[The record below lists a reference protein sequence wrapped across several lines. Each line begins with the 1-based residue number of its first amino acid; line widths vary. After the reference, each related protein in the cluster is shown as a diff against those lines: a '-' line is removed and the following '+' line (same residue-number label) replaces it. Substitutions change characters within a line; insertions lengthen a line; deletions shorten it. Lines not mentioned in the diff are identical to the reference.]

1 MSMWNRR
8 AGFHDSP
15 PLLEHSE
22 QLLRSGRIRWLGQEL
37 SMSQPRARIA
47 SQLGLALA
55 VILAIV
61 ISGSTV
67 FALRSLD
74 TANLATREEHLAS
87 EARLLA
93 DQLSTFHGTLRESTQ
108 RLSGLFEKRFSAGLS
123 IHPDEP
129 VSVAGTQTP
138 GLHLGSEV
146 LNNNFKEVDEFK
158 QMTAGVATLFV
169 RSGEDFVR
177 VSTSLTKQDGTRAI
191 GTLLDH
197 AHPAYAKLMAGQGYV
212 GRALLFD
219 RSYMTQYTPVRD
231 GSGKVIAVL
240 FVGFDYTDAQN
251 AQFAN
256 LKRFR
261 IGQNGSLALL
271 DEQNKWLVAPAG
283 VQALDHAVPVIKG
296 LAAKPGK
303 GEFWSDTAEDFYSI
317 AVPFDGGPWSVV
329 ASMPKAEI
337 RAVTW
342 SVGTQ
347 LAIGSLLA
355 MLIAVGAAMWLL
367 RSKLQPLGD
376 LVRQAEALGAGDLS
390 VRLNV
395 ASNDEIGQLSRAFN
409 QMSQALSTMVEHIR
423 RSSEEVNSRAQALS
437 GLSGG
442 AYEGMEQQS
451 GEITSMAGAV
461 EEFSATSLNIADNM
475 GATQR
480 LAQENAQQT
489 QIGRSSM
496 EEASSSLEQIAGA
509 LNTTATVINTL
520 GQRSQEIGGI
530 VSVITS
536 IAEQTNLLALN
547 AAIEAARAG
556 EQGRGV
562 AVVADE
568 VRNLASRTRQA
579 TDEISGMI
587 HSIQQET
594 GNAISTMEQGNVL
607 MQEGLSRNAN
617 VASALARID
626 EQSRSAGQQFAAITT
641 ATQEQSSTATLLS
654 SNLQSIALANSE
666 QREVVSNLAVTAKE
680 LEKLAADLR
689 SEVDRFR

>member
-1 MSMWNRR
+1 
-8 AGFHDSP
+8 
-15 PLLEHSE
+15 
-22 QLLRSGRIRWLGQEL
+22 
-37 SMSQPRARIA
+37 MSQPRARIA

-55 VILAIV
+55 VILAVV

-87 EARLLA
+87 EARLMA
-93 DQLSTFHGTLRESTQ
+93 DQLNTFHSTLRESTQ
-108 RLSGLFEKRFSAGLS
+108 RLAGLFEKRFSAGLTV
-123 IHPDEP
+123 HPDQP
-129 VSVAGTQTP
+129 VTVAGVQTP
-138 GLHLGSEV
+138 GLNLGSEV
-146 LNNNFKEVDEFK
+146 LNNNFKEVDDFK
-158 QMTAGVATLFV
+158 AMTAGVATVFV
-169 RSGEDFVR
+169 RSGDDFIR
-177 VSTSLTKQDGTRAI
+177 VSTSVSKQDGTRAI
-191 GTLLDH
+191 GTVLDR
-197 AHPAYAKLMAGQGYV
+197 AGPAYGPVISGQSYI
-212 GRALLFD
+212 GRALLFG
-219 RSYMTQYTPVRD
+219 RFYMSQYTPVRD
-231 GSGKVIAVL
+231 SSGKIIAVL
-240 FVGFDYTDAQN
+240 YVGFDYTDAQN
-251 AQFAN
+251 AQFEN

-261 IGQNGSLALL
+261 IGQTGSLALL
-271 DEQNKWLVAPAG
+271 DEQNKWLVPPAG
-283 VQALDHAVPVIKG
+283 VQALDNATTAITGLIK
-296 LAAKPGK
+296 KPGK
-303 GEFWSDTAEDFYSI
+303 GAFWTDTAEDFYSV
-317 AVPFDGGPWSVV
+317 AVPFEGGPWAVV
-329 ASMPKAEI
+329 ASMPKTEI

-355 MLIAVGAAMWLL
+355 MLLAVGSAMWLL
-367 RSKLQPLGD
+367 RSKLAPLGD

-395 ASNDEIGQLSRAFN
+395 SSHDEIGQLARAFN

-423 RSSEEVNSRAQALS
+423 KASQEVNSRAQALS
-437 GLSGG
+437 GLSSG

-475 GATQR
+475 GNTER

-489 QIGRSSM
+489 RIGRTSM
-496 EEASSSLEQIAGA
+496 DEASSSLEQIAGA
-509 LNTTATVINTL
+509 LNSTASVINTL

-530 VSVITS
+530 VGVITS

-556 EQGRGV
+556 EQGRGF

-568 VRNLASRTRQA
+568 VRSLASRTRQA
-579 TDEISGMI
+579 TDEISSMI
-587 HSIQQET
+587 NSIQQET
-594 GNAISTMEQGNVL
+594 GNAISTMERGNLL

-654 SNLQSIALANSE
+654 SNLQSIAMANSE
-666 QREVVSNLAVTAKE
+666 QRQVVSNLALTAKE
-680 LEKLAADLR
+680 LEKLAQDLR
-689 SEVDRFR
+689 QEVDRFR

>member
-1 MSMWNRR
+1 
-8 AGFHDSP
+8 
-15 PLLEHSE
+15 
-22 QLLRSGRIRWLGQEL
+22 
-37 SMSQPRARIA
+37 MSQPRARIA

-55 VILAIV
+55 VILAVV

-74 TANLATREEHLAS
+74 SANLDTREEHLAS

-93 DQLSTFHGTLRESTQ
+93 DQLNTFHSTLRESTQ

-123 IHPDEP
+123 VRPGQP
-129 VSVAGTQTP
+129 VTVAGVQTP
-138 GLHLGSEV
+138 GLYLGEEV
-146 LNNNFKEVDEFK
+146 LNNNFAEVDEFK
-158 QMTAGVATLFV
+158 QMSGGVATLFV

-177 VSTSLTKQDGTRAI
+177 VSTSLTKQDGSRAI
-191 GTLLDH
+191 GTALDH
-197 AHPAYAKLMAGQGYV
+197 QHPAYQRLLGGQGYV
-212 GRALLFD
+212 GRAVLFD
-219 RSYMTQYTPVRD
+219 RSYMTQYSPVRD
-231 GSGKVIAVL
+231 ASGKVIAVL

-251 AQFAN
+251 AQFDN

-261 IGQNGSLALL
+261 IGQTGSLALL
-271 DEQNKWLVAPAG
+271 DEQKHWLVPPAG
-283 VQALDHAVPVIKG
+283 VQALDQSIPVMLD

-303 GEFWSDTAEDFYSI
+303 GRFWSDKNEDFYSV
-317 AVPFDGGPWSVV
+317 AVPFEGGPWSVV

-342 SVGTQ
+342 SVGIR

-355 MLIAVGAAMWLL
+355 MLLAVGAAVWLL

-390 VRLNV
+390 ARLNV
-395 ASNDEIGQLSRAFN
+395 SSHDEIGQLARSFN
-409 QMSQALSTMVEHIR
+409 QMGEALSTMVSHIR
-423 RSSEEVNSRAQALS
+423 KAAEDVNSRAQALS

-475 GATQR
+475 GNTER
-480 LAQENAQQT
+480 LAQDNAQQT
-489 QIGRSSM
+489 KIGRTSM
-496 EEASSSLEQIAGA
+496 QEASSSLEHIATA
-509 LNTTATVINTL
+509 LNSTATVINTL

-530 VSVITS
+530 VGVITA

-556 EQGRGV
+556 EQGRGF

-587 HSIQQET
+587 QSIQQET

-607 MQEGLSRNAN
+607 MQEGLARNAD

-666 QREVVSNLAVTAKE
+666 QREVVSNLAITAKE
-680 LEKLAADLR
+680 LETLAAGLR
-689 SEVDRFR
+689 HEVDRFR

>member
-1 MSMWNRR
+1 
-8 AGFHDSP
+8 
-15 PLLEHSE
+15 
-22 QLLRSGRIRWLGQEL
+22 
-37 SMSQPRARIA
+37 MSQPRARIA

-108 RLSGLFEKRFSAGLS
+108 RLSGLFEKRFSAGIS
-123 IHPDEP
+123 VHPDEP
-129 VSVAGTQTP
+129 VTVAGVQTP

-177 VSTSLTKQDGTRAI
+177 VSTSLSKQDGSRAI
-191 GTLLDH
+191 GTMLDH
-197 AHPAYAKLMAGQGYV
+197 AHPAYARLIAGQSYV
-212 GRALLFD
+212 GRALLFE

-231 GSGKVIAVL
+231 SSGKVIAVL

-251 AQFAN
+251 AQFEN

-261 IGQNGSLALL
+261 IGKTGSLALL
-271 DEQNKWLVAPAG
+271 DEQSKWLVPIAG
-283 VQALDHAVPVIKG
+283 VQALDKAVPTIAA
-296 LAAKPGK
+296 LAQKPGK
-303 GEFWSDTAEDFYSI
+303 GEFWSDTSEDFYSL
-317 AVPFDGGPWSVV
+317 AVPFEGGPWSVV

-337 RAVTW
+337 SAVTW
-342 SVGTQ
+342 SVGIQ

-355 MLIAVGAAMWLL
+355 MLIAVGSAVWLL
-367 RSKLQPLGD
+367 RSKLAPLGD

-395 ASNDEIGQLSRAFN
+395 SSNDEIGQLARAFN

-423 RSSEEVNSRAQALS
+423 KASAEVNSRAQALS

-475 GATQR
+475 SNTQR
-480 LAQENAQQT
+480 MAQENAQQT
-489 QIGRSSM
+489 QIGRTSM
-496 EEASSSLEQIAGA
+496 QEASSSLEQIAGA
-509 LNTTATVINTL
+509 LNSTATVINTL

-530 VSVITS
+530 VGVITA
-536 IAEQTNLLALN
+536 IADQTNLLALN

-556 EQGRGV
+556 EQGRGF

-568 VRNLASRTRQA
+568 VRNLASRTREA

-587 HSIQQET
+587 QSIQQET

-666 QREVVSNLAVTAKE
+666 QREVVSNLAITAKE
-680 LEKLAADLR
+680 LESLAADLR
-689 SEVDRFR
+689 HEVDRFR

>member
-1 MSMWNRR
+1 
-8 AGFHDSP
+8 
-15 PLLEHSE
+15 
-22 QLLRSGRIRWLGQEL
+22 
-37 SMSQPRARIA
+37 MSQPRARIA

-55 VILAIV
+55 VILAVV
-61 ISGSTV
+61 ITGSTL

-108 RLSGLFEKRFSAGLS
+108 RLAGLFEKRFTGGLS
-123 IHPDEP
+123 VHPEEQI
-129 VSVAGTQTP
+129 SVAGTQTP
-138 GLHLGSEV
+138 GLHLGNEV

-158 QMTAGVATLFV
+158 QMTAGVATVFV
-169 RSGEDFVR
+169 RSGEEFIR
-177 VSTSLTKQDGTRAI
+177 VSTNVSKQDGSRAI
-191 GTLLDH
+191 GTVLDH
-197 AHPAYAKLMAGQGYV
+197 ANPAYARLMAGQSFV
-212 GRALLFD
+212 GRSLLFE
-219 RSYMTQYTPVRD
+219 RYYMSQYTPVRD

-240 FVGFDYTDAQN
+240 YVGFDYTDAQN

-261 IGQNGSLALL
+261 IGQTGSLALL
-271 DEQNKWLVAPAG
+271 DEKNNWLVPIAG
-283 VQALDHAVPVIKG
+283 VQALDKAAPAINALSKTPSKG
-296 LAAKPGK
+296 G
-303 GEFWSDTAEDFYSI
+303 FWSDTSEDFYSVS
-317 AVPFDGGPWSVV
+317 VPFEDGPWSVV
-329 ASMPKAEI
+329 ASMPQEEI
-337 RAVTW
+337 SAVTW
-342 SVGTQ
+342 SVGIQ

-355 MLIAVGAAMWLL
+355 MLIAVGSAVWLL
-367 RSKLQPLGD
+367 RSKLAPLGD

-395 ASNDEIGQLSRAFN
+395 SSNDEIGQLARAFN

-423 RSSEEVNSRAQALS
+423 KASQEVNSRAQALS

-475 GATQR
+475 GNTQR

-489 QIGRSSM
+489 QIGRTSM
-496 EEASSSLEQIAGA
+496 DEASSSLEQIAGA
-509 LNTTATVINTL
+509 LNSTATVINTL

-530 VSVITS
+530 VGTITS

-556 EQGRGV
+556 EQGRGF

-587 HSIQQET
+587 QSIQQET

-666 QREVVSNLAVTAKE
+666 QREVVANLAVTAKE

>member
-1 MSMWNRR
+1 MSK
-8 AGFHDSP
+8 
-15 PLLEHSE
+15 
-22 QLLRSGRIRWLGQEL
+22 
-37 SMSQPRARIA
+37 PRARIA

-55 VILAIV
+55 VILAVV

-74 TANLATREEHLAS
+74 SANLDTREEHLAS

-93 DQLSTFHGTLRESTQ
+93 DQLNTFHSTLRESTQ
-108 RLSGLFEKRFSAGLS
+108 RLSGLFEKRFGAGLS
-123 IHPDEP
+123 VRGDQP
-129 VSVAGTQTP
+129 VAIAGIQTP
-138 GLHLGSEV
+138 GLYLGSHL
-146 LNNNFKEVDEFK
+146 LNNDFAEVDEFK
-158 QMTAGVATLFV
+158 DTSGGVATVFV

-177 VSTSLTKQDGTRAI
+177 ISTSLTKQDGSRAI
-191 GTLLDH
+191 GTALDH
-197 AHPAYAKLMAGQGYV
+197 QHPAYQRLLAGQSYV
-212 GRALLFD
+212 GRAVLFE

-231 GSGKVIAVL
+231 AAGKVIAVL

-251 AQFAN
+251 AQFDN

-261 IGQNGSLALL
+261 IGKTGSLALL
-271 DEQNKWLVAPAG
+271 DEQKRWLVPPAG
-283 VQALDHAVPVIKG
+283 VQALEQAVPVI
-296 LAAKPGK
+296 LALAQKPGQ
-303 GEFWSDTAEDFYSI
+303 GRFWSDRGEDFYSVS
-317 AVPFDGGPWSVV
+317 VPFEGGPWSVV

-342 SVGTQ
+342 AVGIR
-347 LAIGSLLA
+347 LVIGSALA
-355 MLIAVGAAMWLL
+355 MLFAVGATVWLL
-367 RSKLQPLGD
+367 RSKLQPLSD

-390 VRLNV
+390 ARLNV
-395 ASNDEIGQLSRAFN
+395 SSHDEIGQLARSFN
-409 QMSQALSTMVEHIR
+409 QMGEALSTMVSHIR
-423 RSSEEVNSRAQALS
+423 KAAEEVNGRAQALS

-475 GATQR
+475 GNTER

-489 QIGRSSM
+489 RIGRTSM
-496 EEASSSLEQIAGA
+496 QEASSSLEHIATA
-509 LNTTATVINTL
+509 LNSTATVINTL

-530 VSVITS
+530 VGVITS

-556 EQGRGV
+556 EQGRGF

-587 HSIQQET
+587 QSIQQET
-594 GNAISTMEQGNVL
+594 GNAISTMEQGNAL
-607 MQEGLSRNAN
+607 MQEGLSRNAD

-666 QREVVSNLAVTAKE
+666 QREVVSNLAITAKE
-680 LEKLAADLR
+680 LETLAASLR
-689 SEVDRFR
+689 QEVDRFR

>member
-1 MSMWNRR
+1 
-8 AGFHDSP
+8 
-15 PLLEHSE
+15 
-22 QLLRSGRIRWLGQEL
+22 
-37 SMSQPRARIA
+37 MSQPRARIA

-87 EARLLA
+87 EARLMA
-93 DQLSTFHGTLRESTQ
+93 DQLNTFHSTLRESTQ
-108 RLSGLFEKRFSAGLS
+108 RLAGLFEKRFSAGLS
-123 IHPDEP
+123 VHPDQP
-129 VSVAGTQTP
+129 VTVAGVQTP
-138 GLHLGSEV
+138 GLNLGSEV

-158 QMTAGVATLFV
+158 AMTAGVATVFV
-169 RSGEDFVR
+169 RSGDDFIR
-177 VSTSLTKQDGTRAI
+177 VSTSVSKQDGTRAI
-191 GTLLDH
+191 GTVLDR
-197 AHPAYAKLMAGQGYV
+197 AGPAYGPVISGQSYI
-212 GRALLFD
+212 GRALLFG
-219 RSYMTQYTPVRD
+219 RFYMSQYTPVRD
-231 GSGKVIAVL
+231 SSGKIIAVL
-240 FVGFDYTDAQN
+240 YVGFDYTDAQN
-251 AQFAN
+251 AQFEN

-261 IGQNGSLALL
+261 IGQTGSLALL
-271 DEQNKWLVAPAG
+271 DEQNKWLVPPAG
-283 VQALDHAVPVIKG
+283 VQALDNATAAITGLIK
-296 LAAKPGK
+296 KPGK
-303 GEFWSDTAEDFYSI
+303 GSFWADTAEDFYSV
-317 AVPFDGGPWSVV
+317 AVPFEGGPWAVV
-329 ASMPKAEI
+329 ASMPKTEI

-342 SVGTQ
+342 SVGMQ

-355 MLIAVGAAMWLL
+355 MLLAVGSAMWLL
-367 RSKLQPLGD
+367 RSKLAPLGD

-395 ASNDEIGQLSRAFN
+395 SSHDEIGQLARAFN

-423 RSSEEVNSRAQALS
+423 KASQEVNSRAQALS
-437 GLSGG
+437 GLSSG

-475 GATQR
+475 GNTER

-489 QIGRSSM
+489 RIGRTSM
-496 EEASSSLEQIAGA
+496 DEASSSLEQIAGA
-509 LNTTATVINTL
+509 LNSTATVINTL

-530 VSVITS
+530 VGVITS

-556 EQGRGV
+556 EQGRGF

-568 VRNLASRTRQA
+568 VRSLASRTRQA
-579 TDEISGMI
+579 TDEISSMI
-587 HSIQQET
+587 NSIQQET
-594 GNAISTMEQGNVL
+594 GNAISTMEQGNLL

-654 SNLQSIALANSE
+654 SNLQSIAMANSE
-666 QREVVSNLAVTAKE
+666 QRQVVSNLALTAKE
-680 LEKLAADLR
+680 LEKLAQDLR
-689 SEVDRFR
+689 QEVDRFR

>member
-1 MSMWNRR
+1 M
-8 AGFHDSP
+8 P
-15 PLLEHSE
+15 
-22 QLLRSGRIRWLGQEL
+22 
-37 SMSQPRARIA
+37 QPRARIA

-55 VILAIV
+55 VVLAIV

-74 TANLATREEHLAS
+74 AANLDTREEHLAS

-93 DQLSTFHGTLRESTQ
+93 DQLNTFHGTLRESTQ
-108 RLSGLFEKRFSAGLS
+108 RLSGLFEKRFSGGLS
-123 IHPDEP
+123 LHPDQP
-129 VSVAGTQTP
+129 VTVAGTQTP
-138 GLHLGSEV
+138 GLHLGDVV
-146 LNNNFKEVDEFK
+146 LNNNFEEVDEFK
-158 QMTAGVATLFV
+158 QMTAGVATVFV
-169 RSGEDFVR
+169 RSGDDFIR
-177 VSTSLTKQDGTRAI
+177 VSTSLSKQDGSRAI

-197 AHPAYAKLMAGQGYV
+197 AHPAYQKLMAGQSYV
-212 GRALLFD
+212 GRALLFE
-219 RSYMTQYTPVRD
+219 RLYMTQYTPVRD
-231 GSGKVIAVL
+231 SAGKVIAVL

-251 AQFAN
+251 AQFDN

-261 IGQNGSLALL
+261 IGHTGSLALL
-271 DEQNKWLVAPAG
+271 DEQHKWLVPPAG
-283 VQALDHAVPVIKG
+283 VQALEQSATTITE
-296 LAAKPGK
+296 LARQPGK
-303 GEFWSDTAEDFYSI
+303 GRFWSDKSEDFYSV
-317 AVPFDGGPWSVV
+317 AVPFEGGPWAVV

-342 SVGTQ
+342 SVGTR
-347 LAIGSLLA
+347 LVIGSLLA
-355 MLIAVGAAMWLL
+355 MLLAVGATVWLL
-367 RSKLQPLGD
+367 RSKLAPLGD
-376 LVRQAEALGAGDLS
+376 LVRQADALGKGDLS
-390 VRLNV
+390 ARLNV
-395 ASNDEIGQLSRAFN
+395 SSQDEIGQLASSFN
-409 QMSQALSTMVEHIR
+409 QMGQALSTMVEHIR
-423 RSSEEVNSRAQALS
+423 RAAEEVNGRAQALS

-451 GEITSMAGAV
+451 GEISSMAGAV

-475 GATQR
+475 GNTER

-489 QIGRSSM
+489 RIGRTSM
-496 EEASSSLEQIAGA
+496 EEASASLEQIAGA
-509 LNTTATVINTL
+509 LNSTATVINTL
-520 GQRSQEIGGI
+520 GQRSEEIGGI
-530 VSVITS
+530 VGVITA
-536 IAEQTNLLALN
+536 IADQTNLLALN

-556 EQGRGV
+556 EQGRGF

-568 VRNLASRTRQA
+568 VRNLASRTREA

-587 HSIQQET
+587 NSIQQET
-594 GNAISTMEQGNVL
+594 GNAIATMEQGNVL

-666 QREVVSNLAVTAKE
+666 QREVVSNLAITAKE

-689 SEVDRFR
+689 QEVDRFR

>member
-1 MSMWNRR
+1 
-8 AGFHDSP
+8 
-15 PLLEHSE
+15 
-22 QLLRSGRIRWLGQEL
+22 
-37 SMSQPRARIA
+37 MSQPRARIA

-55 VILAIV
+55 VILAVV

-74 TANLATREEHLAS
+74 SANLDTREEHLAS

-93 DQLSTFHGTLRESTQ
+93 DQLNTFHSTLRESTQ

-123 IHPDEP
+123 TRPEQP
-129 VSVAGTQTP
+129 VTVAGVQTP
-138 GLHLGSEV
+138 GLYLGEEV
-146 LNNNFKEVDEFK
+146 LNNNFAEVDEFK
-158 QMTAGVATLFV
+158 QMSGGVATVFV
-169 RSGEDFVR
+169 RSGEDFIR
-177 VSTSLTKQDGTRAI
+177 VSTSLTKQDGSRAI
-191 GTLLDH
+191 GTALDH
-197 AHPAYAKLMAGQGYV
+197 QHPAYQRLLGGQGYV
-212 GRALLFD
+212 GRAVLFD
-219 RSYMTQYTPVRD
+219 RSYMTQYSPVRD
-231 GSGKVIAVL
+231 ASSKVIAVL

-251 AQFAN
+251 AQFDN

-261 IGQNGSLALL
+261 IGQTGSLALL
-271 DEQNKWLVAPAG
+271 DEQKHWLVPPAG
-283 VQALDHAVPVIKG
+283 VQALDQSIPVMLD

-303 GEFWSDTAEDFYSI
+303 GRFWSDKNEDFYSV
-317 AVPFDGGPWSVV
+317 AVPFEGGPWSVV

-342 SVGTQ
+342 SVGIR

-355 MLIAVGAAMWLL
+355 MLLAVGAAVWLL

-395 ASNDEIGQLSRAFN
+395 SSHDEIGQLARSFN
-409 QMSQALSTMVEHIR
+409 QMGEALSTMVSHIR
-423 RSSEEVNSRAQALS
+423 KAAEDVNSRAQALS

-475 GATQR
+475 GNTER
-480 LAQENAQQT
+480 LAQDNAQQT
-489 QIGRSSM
+489 KIGRTSM
-496 EEASSSLEQIAGA
+496 QEASSSLEHIATA
-509 LNTTATVINTL
+509 LNSTATVINTL

-530 VSVITS
+530 VGVITA

-556 EQGRGV
+556 EQGRGF

-587 HSIQQET
+587 QSIQQET

-607 MQEGLSRNAN
+607 MQEGLARNAD

-666 QREVVSNLAVTAKE
+666 QREVVSNLAITAKE
-680 LEKLAADLR
+680 LETLAAGLR
-689 SEVDRFR
+689 HEVDRFR

>member
-1 MSMWNRR
+1 
-8 AGFHDSP
+8 
-15 PLLEHSE
+15 
-22 QLLRSGRIRWLGQEL
+22 
-37 SMSQPRARIA
+37 MSQPRARIA

-55 VILAIV
+55 VILAVV

-74 TANLATREEHLAS
+74 AANLATREEHLAS

-123 IHPDEP
+123 VHPDEP
-129 VSVAGTQTP
+129 VAVAGVQTP
-138 GLHLGSEV
+138 GLHLGGEV

-169 RSGEDFVR
+169 RSGEDFIR
-177 VSTSLTKQDGTRAI
+177 VSTSLSKQDGTRAI

-197 AHPAYAKLMAGQGYV
+197 AHPAYARLMAGQSYV
-212 GRALLFD
+212 GRALLFE

-231 GSGKVIAVL
+231 SGGKVIAVL
-240 FVGFDYTDAQN
+240 FVGFDYTDAQK
-251 AQFAN
+251 AQFEN

-261 IGQNGSLALL
+261 IGQTGSLALL
-271 DEQNKWLVAPAG
+271 DEQNKWLVPIAG
-283 VQALDHAVPVIKG
+283 VQALDVAVPAIVG
-296 LAAKPGK
+296 LAKAPGK
-303 GEFWSDTAEDFYSI
+303 GDFWSDTSQDFYSI
-317 AVPFDGGPWSVV
+317 AVPFEGGPWSVV

-342 SVGTQ
+342 SVGIR

-355 MLIAVGAAMWLL
+355 MLLAVGATVWLL
-367 RSKLQPLGD
+367 RSKLAPLGD

-395 ASNDEIGQLSRAFN
+395 SSNDEIGQLARAFN

-423 RSSEEVNSRAQALS
+423 RASEEVNSRAQTLS

-475 GATQR
+475 GSTQR

-489 QIGRSSM
+489 RIGRTSM
-496 EEASSSLEQIAGA
+496 DEASSSLEQIAGA
-509 LNTTATVINTL
+509 LNSTATVINTL

-530 VSVITS
+530 VGVITA

-556 EQGRGV
+556 EQGRGF

-587 HSIQQET
+587 QSIQQET

-689 SEVDRFR
+689 HEVDRFR

>member
-1 MSMWNRR
+1 
-8 AGFHDSP
+8 
-15 PLLEHSE
+15 
-22 QLLRSGRIRWLGQEL
+22 
-37 SMSQPRARIA
+37 MSQPRARIA

-74 TANLATREEHLAS
+74 AANLATREEHLAS

-123 IHPDEP
+123 VHPDEP
-129 VSVAGTQTP
+129 VTVAGVQTP
-138 GLHLGSEV
+138 GLHLGGEV

-169 RSGEDFVR
+169 RSGEDFIR
-177 VSTSLTKQDGTRAI
+177 VSTSLSKQDGTRAI

-197 AHPAYAKLMAGQGYV
+197 AHPAYARLMAGQSYV
-212 GRALLFD
+212 GRALLFE

-231 GSGKVIAVL
+231 SGGKVIAVL

-251 AQFAN
+251 AQFEN

-261 IGQNGSLALL
+261 IGQTGSLALL
-271 DEQNKWLVAPAG
+271 DEQNKWLVPIAG
-283 VQALDHAVPVIKG
+283 VQALDVAAPAIVG
-296 LAAKPGK
+296 LAKTPGK
-303 GEFWSDTAEDFYSI
+303 GDFWSDKSQDFYSI
-317 AVPFDGGPWSVV
+317 AVPFEGGPWSVV

-342 SVGTQ
+342 SVGIR

-355 MLIAVGAAMWLL
+355 MLLAVGSAVWLL
-367 RSKLQPLGD
+367 RSKLAPLGD

-395 ASNDEIGQLSRAFN
+395 SSNDEIGQLARAFN

-423 RSSEEVNSRAQALS
+423 RASEEVNSRAQALS

-475 GATQR
+475 GNTQR

-489 QIGRSSM
+489 QIGRTSM
-496 EEASSSLEQIAGA
+496 DEASSSLEQIAGA
-509 LNTTATVINTL
+509 LNSTATVINTL

-530 VSVITS
+530 VGVITA

-556 EQGRGV
+556 EQGRGF

-587 HSIQQET
+587 QSIQQET

-689 SEVDRFR
+689 HEVDRFR

>member
-1 MSMWNRR
+1 
-8 AGFHDSP
+8 
-15 PLLEHSE
+15 
-22 QLLRSGRIRWLGQEL
+22 
-37 SMSQPRARIA
+37 MSQPRARIA

-55 VILAIV
+55 VILAVV

-74 TANLATREEHLAS
+74 SANLDTREEHLAS

-93 DQLSTFHGTLRESTQ
+93 DQLNTFHSTLRESTQ

-123 IHPDEP
+123 TRPEQP
-129 VSVAGTQTP
+129 VTVAGVQTP
-138 GLHLGSEV
+138 GLYLGEEV
-146 LNNNFKEVDEFK
+146 LNNNFAEVDEFK
-158 QMTAGVATLFV
+158 QMSGGVATLFV
-169 RSGEDFVR
+169 RSGEDFIR
-177 VSTSLTKQDGTRAI
+177 VSTSLTKQDGSRAI
-191 GTLLDH
+191 GTALDH
-197 AHPAYAKLMAGQGYV
+197 QHPAYQRLLGGQGYV
-212 GRALLFD
+212 GRAVLFD
-219 RSYMTQYTPVRD
+219 RSYMTQYSPVRD
-231 GSGKVIAVL
+231 ASGKVIAVL

-251 AQFAN
+251 AQFDN

-261 IGQNGSLALL
+261 IGQTGSLALL
-271 DEQNKWLVAPAG
+271 DEQKHWLVPPAG
-283 VQALDHAVPVIKG
+283 VQALDQSIPVMLD

-303 GEFWSDTAEDFYSI
+303 GRFWSDKNEDFYSV
-317 AVPFDGGPWSVV
+317 AVPFEGGPWSVV

-342 SVGTQ
+342 SVGIR

-355 MLIAVGAAMWLL
+355 MLLAVGAAVWLL

-390 VRLNV
+390 ARLNV
-395 ASNDEIGQLSRAFN
+395 SSHDEIGQLARSFN
-409 QMSQALSTMVEHIR
+409 QMGEALSTMVSHIR
-423 RSSEEVNSRAQALS
+423 KAAEDVNSRAQALS

-475 GATQR
+475 GNTER
-480 LAQENAQQT
+480 LAQDNAQQT
-489 QIGRSSM
+489 RIGRTSM
-496 EEASSSLEQIAGA
+496 QEASSSLEHIATA
-509 LNTTATVINTL
+509 LDSTATVINTL

-530 VSVITS
+530 VGVITA

-556 EQGRGV
+556 EQGRGF

-587 HSIQQET
+587 QSIQQET

-607 MQEGLSRNAN
+607 MQEGLARNAD

-666 QREVVSNLAVTAKE
+666 QREVVSNLAITAKE
-680 LEKLAADLR
+680 LETLAAGLR
-689 SEVDRFR
+689 HEVDRFR

>member
-1 MSMWNRR
+1 
-8 AGFHDSP
+8 
-15 PLLEHSE
+15 
-22 QLLRSGRIRWLGQEL
+22 
-37 SMSQPRARIA
+37 MSQPRARIA

-55 VILAIV
+55 VILAVV

-74 TANLATREEHLAS
+74 SANLDTREEHLAS

-93 DQLSTFHGTLRESTQ
+93 DQLNTFHSTLRESTQ

-123 IHPDEP
+123 VRPEQP
-129 VSVAGTQTP
+129 VTVAGVQTP
-138 GLHLGSEV
+138 GLYLGEEV
-146 LNNNFKEVDEFK
+146 LNNNFAEVDEFK
-158 QMTAGVATLFV
+158 QMSGGVATVFV
-169 RSGEDFVR
+169 RSGEDFIR
-177 VSTSLTKQDGTRAI
+177 VSTSLTKQDGSRAI
-191 GTLLDH
+191 GTALDH
-197 AHPAYAKLMAGQGYV
+197 QHPAYQRLLGGQGYV
-212 GRALLFD
+212 GRAVLFD
-219 RSYMTQYTPVRD
+219 RSYMTQYSPVRD
-231 GSGKVIAVL
+231 ASGKVIAVL

-251 AQFAN
+251 AQFDN

-261 IGQNGSLALL
+261 IGQTGSLALL
-271 DEQNKWLVAPAG
+271 DEQKHWLVPPAG
-283 VQALDHAVPVIKG
+283 VQALDQSIPVMLD

-303 GEFWSDTAEDFYSI
+303 GRFWSDKNEDFYSV
-317 AVPFDGGPWSVV
+317 AVPFEGGPWSVV

-342 SVGTQ
+342 SVGIR

-355 MLIAVGAAMWLL
+355 MLLAVGAAVWLL

-390 VRLNV
+390 ARLNV
-395 ASNDEIGQLSRAFN
+395 SSHDEIGQLARSFN
-409 QMSQALSTMVEHIR
+409 QMGEALSTMVSHIR
-423 RSSEEVNSRAQALS
+423 KAAEDVNSRAQALS

-475 GATQR
+475 GNTER
-480 LAQENAQQT
+480 LAQDNAQQT
-489 QIGRSSM
+489 KIGRTSM
-496 EEASSSLEQIAGA
+496 QEASSSLEHIATA
-509 LNTTATVINTL
+509 LNSTATVINTL

-530 VSVITS
+530 VGVITA

-556 EQGRGV
+556 EQGRGF

-587 HSIQQET
+587 QSIQQET

-607 MQEGLSRNAN
+607 MQEGLARNAD

-666 QREVVSNLAVTAKE
+666 QREVVSNLAITAKE
-680 LEKLAADLR
+680 LETLAAGLR
-689 SEVDRFR
+689 HEVDRFR

>member
-1 MSMWNRR
+1 
-8 AGFHDSP
+8 
-15 PLLEHSE
+15 
-22 QLLRSGRIRWLGQEL
+22 
-37 SMSQPRARIA
+37 MSQPRARIA

-55 VILAIV
+55 VILAVV

-87 EARLLA
+87 EARLMA
-93 DQLSTFHGTLRESTQ
+93 DQLNTFHSTLRESTQ
-108 RLSGLFEKRFSAGLS
+108 RLAGLFEKRFSAGLTV
-123 IHPDEP
+123 HPDQP
-129 VSVAGTQTP
+129 VTVAGVQTP
-138 GLHLGSEV
+138 GLNLGSEV
-146 LNNNFKEVDEFK
+146 LNNNFKEVDDFK
-158 QMTAGVATLFV
+158 AMTAGVATIFV
-169 RSGEDFVR
+169 RSGDDFIR
-177 VSTSLTKQDGTRAI
+177 VSTSVSKQDGTRAI
-191 GTLLDH
+191 GTVLDR
-197 AHPAYAKLMAGQGYV
+197 AGPAYGPVISGQSYI
-212 GRALLFD
+212 GRALLFG
-219 RSYMTQYTPVRD
+219 RFYMSQYTPVRD
-231 GSGKVIAVL
+231 SSGKIIAVL
-240 FVGFDYTDAQN
+240 YVGFDYTDAQN
-251 AQFAN
+251 AQFEN

-261 IGQNGSLALL
+261 IGQTGSLALL
-271 DEQNKWLVAPAG
+271 DEQNKWLVPPAG
-283 VQALDHAVPVIKG
+283 VQALDNATVAITGLIK
-296 LAAKPGK
+296 KPGK
-303 GEFWSDTAEDFYSI
+303 GAFWADTAEDFYSV
-317 AVPFDGGPWSVV
+317 AVPFEGGPWAVV

-355 MLIAVGAAMWLL
+355 MLLAVGSAMWLL
-367 RSKLQPLGD
+367 RSKLAPLGD

-395 ASNDEIGQLSRAFN
+395 SSHDEIGQLARAFN

-423 RSSEEVNSRAQALS
+423 KASQEVNSRAQALS
-437 GLSGG
+437 GLSSG

-475 GATQR
+475 GNTER

-489 QIGRSSM
+489 RIGRTSM
-496 EEASSSLEQIAGA
+496 DEASSSLEQIAGA
-509 LNTTATVINTL
+509 LNSTASVINTL

-530 VSVITS
+530 VGVITS

-556 EQGRGV
+556 EQGRGF

-568 VRNLASRTRQA
+568 VRSLASRTRQA
-579 TDEISGMI
+579 TDEISSMI
-587 HSIQQET
+587 NSIQQET
-594 GNAISTMEQGNVL
+594 GNAISTMEQGNLL

-654 SNLQSIALANSE
+654 SNLQSIAMANSE
-666 QREVVSNLAVTAKE
+666 QRQVVSNLALTAKE
-680 LEKLAADLR
+680 LEKLAQDLR
-689 SEVDRFR
+689 QEVDRFR

>member
-1 MSMWNRR
+1 M
-8 AGFHDSP
+8 P
-15 PLLEHSE
+15 
-22 QLLRSGRIRWLGQEL
+22 
-37 SMSQPRARIA
+37 QPRARIA

-55 VILAIV
+55 VVLAIV

-74 TANLATREEHLAS
+74 AANLSTREEHLAS

-93 DQLSTFHGTLRESTQ
+93 DQLNTFHGTLRESTQ
-108 RLSGLFEKRFSAGLS
+108 RLSGLFEKRFSGGLS
-123 IHPDEP
+123 LHPDQP
-129 VSVAGTQTP
+129 VTVAGTQTP
-138 GLHLGSEV
+138 GLHLGDVV
-146 LNNNFKEVDEFK
+146 LNNNFEEVDEFK
-158 QMTAGVATLFV
+158 QMTAGVATVFV
-169 RSGEDFVR
+169 RSGDDFIR
-177 VSTSLTKQDGTRAI
+177 VSTSLSKQDGSRAI

-197 AHPAYAKLMAGQGYV
+197 GHPAYQKLMAGQSYV
-212 GRALLFD
+212 GRALLFE
-219 RSYMTQYTPVRD
+219 RLYMTQYTPVRD
-231 GSGKVIAVL
+231 SAGQVIAVL

-251 AQFAN
+251 AQFDN

-261 IGQNGSLALL
+261 IGQTGSLALL
-271 DEQNKWLVAPAG
+271 DEQQKWLVPPAG
-283 VQALDHAVPVIKG
+283 VQALEPAGATIAE
-296 LAAKPGK
+296 LARQPGK
-303 GEFWSDTAEDFYSI
+303 GNFWSDKNEDFYSV
-317 AVPFDGGPWSVV
+317 AVPFEGGPWSVV

-342 SVGTQ
+342 SVG
-347 LAIGSLLA
+347 LRLVIGSLLA
-355 MLIAVGAAMWLL
+355 MLLAVGATVWLL
-367 RSKLQPLGD
+367 RSKLAPLGD
-376 LVRQAEALGAGDLS
+376 LVRQADALGKGDLS
-390 VRLNV
+390 ARLNI
-395 ASNDEIGQLSRAFN
+395 SSQDEIGQLAGSFN
-409 QMSQALSTMVEHIR
+409 QMGQALSTMVEHIR
-423 RSSEEVNSRAQALS
+423 KAAAEVNGRAQALS

-451 GEITSMAGAV
+451 GEISSMAGAV

-475 GATQR
+475 GNTER

-489 QIGRSSM
+489 RIGRTSM
-496 EEASSSLEQIAGA
+496 EEASASLEQIAGA
-509 LNTTATVINTL
+509 LNSTATVINTL
-520 GQRSQEIGGI
+520 GQRSEEIGGI
-530 VSVITS
+530 VGVITA
-536 IAEQTNLLALN
+536 IADQTNLLALN

-556 EQGRGV
+556 EQGRGF

-568 VRNLASRTRQA
+568 VRNLASRTREA

-587 HSIQQET
+587 NSIQQET
-594 GNAISTMEQGNVL
+594 GNAIATMEQGNVL

-666 QREVVSNLAVTAKE
+666 QREVVSNLAITAKE

-689 SEVDRFR
+689 QEVDRFR

>member
-1 MSMWNRR
+1 
-8 AGFHDSP
+8 
-15 PLLEHSE
+15 
-22 QLLRSGRIRWLGQEL
+22 
-37 SMSQPRARIA
+37 MSQPRARIA

-55 VILAIV
+55 VILAVV

-74 TANLATREEHLAS
+74 SANLDTREEHLAS

-93 DQLSTFHGTLRESTQ
+93 DQLNTFHSTLRESTQ
-108 RLSGLFEKRFSAGLS
+108 RLSGLFEKRFGAGLS
-123 IHPDEP
+123 VRADQP
-129 VSVAGTQTP
+129 VAVAGVQTP
-138 GLHLGSEV
+138 SLYLGNEV
-146 LNNNFKEVDEFK
+146 LNNNFEEVDEFK
-158 QMTAGVATLFV
+158 QMSGGVATVFV
-169 RSGEDFVR
+169 RSGDDFIR
-177 VSTSLTKQDGTRAI
+177 VSTSLTKQDGNRAI
-191 GTLLDH
+191 GTVLDRQG
-197 AHPAYAKLMAGQGYV
+197 AAYQRVADGQTYI
-212 GRALLFD
+212 GRAVLFD
-219 RSYMTQYTPVRD
+219 RSYMTQYSPVRD
-231 GSGKVIAVL
+231 SSGKVIAVL
-240 FVGFDYTDAQN
+240 FIGFDYTDAQN
-251 AQFAN
+251 AQFEN

-261 IGQNGSLALL
+261 LGQTGSLALL
-271 DEQNKWLVAPAG
+271 DEQKHWLVPPAG
-283 VQALDHAVPVIKG
+283 VQAPDQAIAVMLD
-296 LAAKPGK
+296 LAKTPGA
-303 GEFWSDTAEDFYSI
+303 GRFWSDNNEDFYSVS
-317 AVPFDGGPWSVV
+317 VPFEGGPWAVV

-342 SVGTQ
+342 KVGIR
-347 LAIGSLLA
+347 LVIGSVLA
-355 MLIAVGAAMWLL
+355 MLLAVGATVWLL
-367 RSKLQPLGD
+367 RSKLAPLSD
-376 LVRQAEALGAGDLS
+376 LVRQAQALGAGDLS
-390 VRLNV
+390 ARLNV
-395 ASNDEIGQLSRAFN
+395 SSHDEIGQLARSFN
-409 QMSQALSTMVEHIR
+409 QMGEALSTMVSHIR
-423 RSSEEVNSRAQALS
+423 SAAEQVNSRAQALS

-475 GATQR
+475 GNTER

-489 QIGRSSM
+489 RIGRTSM
-496 EEASSSLEQIAGA
+496 QEASSSLEHIATA
-509 LNTTATVINTL
+509 LNSTAAVINTL

-530 VSVITS
+530 VGVITS

-556 EQGRGV
+556 EQGRGF

-579 TDEISGMI
+579 TDEISAMI
-587 HSIQQET
+587 QSIQQET
-594 GNAISTMEQGNVL
+594 GNAISTMEHGKVL
-607 MQEGLSRNAN
+607 MQDGLSRNAD

-680 LEKLAADLR
+680 LETLAAGLR
-689 SEVDRFR
+689 QEVDRFR

>member
-1 MSMWNRR
+1 
-8 AGFHDSP
+8 
-15 PLLEHSE
+15 
-22 QLLRSGRIRWLGQEL
+22 
-37 SMSQPRARIA
+37 MSQPRARIA

-61 ISGSTV
+61 ISGSTL

-108 RLSGLFEKRFSAGLS
+108 RLAGLFEKRFSAGLS
-123 IHPDEP
+123 VHPDEP
-129 VSVAGTQTP
+129 VAVAGTQTP

-158 QMTAGVATLFV
+158 QMTAGVATVFV
-169 RSGEDFVR
+169 RNGDELIR
-177 VSTSLTKQDGTRAI
+177 VSTSLSKQDGSRAI

-197 AHPAYAKLMAGQGYV
+197 ANPAYARLMAGQSYV
-212 GRALLFD
+212 GRALLFE

-231 GSGKVIAVL
+231 SSGKVIAVL

-261 IGQNGSLALL
+261 IGQTGSLALL
-271 DEQNKWLVAPAG
+271 DEQNKWLVPIAG
-283 VQALDHAVPVIKG
+283 VQALDQAVPAIAV
-296 LAAKPGK
+296 LAKTPGK
-303 GEFWSDTAEDFYSI
+303 GNFWSDTAEDFYSI
-317 AVPFDGGPWSVV
+317 AVPFEGGPWSVV

-337 RAVTW
+337 REVTW
-342 SVGTQ
+342 SVGIQ

-355 MLIAVGAAMWLL
+355 MLIAVGSAVWLL
-367 RSKLQPLGD
+367 RSKLAPLGD

-390 VRLNV
+390 VRLSV
-395 ASNDEIGQLSRAFN
+395 SSNDEIGQLARAFN

-423 RSSEEVNSRAQALS
+423 RASQEVNSRAQALS

-475 GATQR
+475 GSTQR

-489 QIGRSSM
+489 QIGRTSM
-496 EEASSSLEQIAGA
+496 DEASSSLEQIAGA
-509 LNTTATVINTL
+509 LNSTATVINTL

-530 VSVITS
+530 VGVITS

-556 EQGRGV
+556 EQGRGF

-587 HSIQQET
+587 QSIQQET

-626 EQSRSAGQQFAAITT
+626 EQSRSAGEQFAAITT

-666 QREVVSNLAVTAKE
+666 QREVVSNLAITAKE
-680 LEKLAADLR
+680 LESLAAELR
-689 SEVDRFR
+689 QEVDRFR

>member
-1 MSMWNRR
+1 
-8 AGFHDSP
+8 
-15 PLLEHSE
+15 
-22 QLLRSGRIRWLGQEL
+22 
-37 SMSQPRARIA
+37 MSQPRARIA

-61 ISGSTV
+61 ITGSTV

-74 TANLATREEHLAS
+74 SANLATREEHLAS

-108 RLSGLFEKRFSAGLS
+108 RLAGLFEKRFSAGLS
-123 IHPDEP
+123 VHPDEP
-129 VSVAGTQTP
+129 VAVAGAQTP

-158 QMTAGVATLFV
+158 QMTAGVATVFV

-177 VSTSLTKQDGTRAI
+177 VSTSLTKQDGNRAI

-197 AHPAYAKLMAGQGYV
+197 ANPAYARLMAGQSYV

-231 GSGKVIAVL
+231 SSGKVIAVL

-251 AQFAN
+251 AQFEN

-261 IGQNGSLALL
+261 IGQTGSLALL
-271 DEQNKWLVAPAG
+271 DEQNKWLVPIAG
-283 VQALDHAVPVIKG
+283 VQALDKAVPAITS
-296 LAAKPGK
+296 LAKTPGK
-303 GEFWSDTAEDFYSI
+303 GDFWSDKSEDFYSV

-329 ASMPKAEI
+329 ASMPKTEI
-337 RAVTW
+337 SAVTW
-342 SVGTQ
+342 SVGIQ

-355 MLIAVGAAMWLL
+355 MLIAVGSAVWLL
-367 RSKLQPLGD
+367 RSKLAPLGD

-395 ASNDEIGQLSRAFN
+395 SSNDEIGQLARAFN

-423 RSSEEVNSRAQALS
+423 KASGEVNSRAQALS

-475 GATQR
+475 GSTQR
-480 LAQENAQQT
+480 VAQENAQQT
-489 QIGRSSM
+489 QIGRTSM
-496 EEASSSLEQIAGA
+496 NEASSSLEQIAGA
-509 LNTTATVINTL
+509 LNSTATVINTL

-530 VSVITS
+530 VGVITS

-556 EQGRGV
+556 EQGRGF

-587 HSIQQET
+587 QSIQQET
-594 GNAISTMEQGNVL
+594 GNAISTMEQGNLL

-626 EQSRSAGQQFAAITT
+626 EQSRSAGEQFAAITT

-689 SEVDRFR
+689 QEVDRFR

>member
-1 MSMWNRR
+1 
-8 AGFHDSP
+8 
-15 PLLEHSE
+15 
-22 QLLRSGRIRWLGQEL
+22 
-37 SMSQPRARIA
+37 MSQPRARIA

-55 VILAIV
+55 VILAVV

-74 TANLATREEHLAS
+74 SANLDTREEHLAS

-108 RLSGLFEKRFSAGLS
+108 RLSGLFEKRFGAGLS
-123 IHPDEP
+123 VQADQP
-129 VSVAGTQTP
+129 VAVAGVQTP
-138 GLHLGSEV
+138 SLYLGKAL
-146 LNNNFKEVDEFK
+146 LNNNFGDVDEFK
-158 QMTAGVATLFV
+158 QISGGVATVFV
-169 RSGEDFVR
+169 RSGDDFIR
-177 VSTSLTKQDGTRAI
+177 ISTSLTKQDGSRAI
-191 GTLLDH
+191 GTVLDRQG
-197 AHPAYAKLMAGQGYV
+197 PAYSRVVGGQTYI
-212 GRALLFD
+212 GRAVLFD
-219 RSYMTQYTPVRD
+219 RSYMTQYSPVRD
-231 GSGKVIAVL
+231 ASGKVIAVL
-240 FVGFDYTDAQN
+240 FIGFDYTDEQN

-261 IGQNGSLALL
+261 IGQTGSLALL
-271 DEQNKWLVAPAG
+271 DEQKHWLVPPAG
-283 VQALDHAVPVIKG
+283 VQAPDQAVPVMLD
-296 LAAKPGK
+296 LAKAPGK
-303 GEFWSDTAEDFYSI
+303 GRFWSDKQEDFYSVS
-317 AVPFDGGPWSVV
+317 VPFAGGPWSVV

-342 SVGTQ
+342 SVGIR
-347 LAIGSLLA
+347 LVIGSMLA
-355 MLIAVGAAMWLL
+355 MLLAVGATVWLL
-367 RSKLQPLGD
+367 RSKLAPLSD
-376 LVRQAEALGAGDLS
+376 LVRQAEALGGGDLS
-390 VRLNV
+390 ARLNV
-395 ASNDEIGQLSRAFN
+395 SSHDEIGQLAGSFN
-409 QMSQALSTMVEHIR
+409 QMGEALSTMVSHIR
-423 RSSEEVNSRAQALS
+423 RAAEEVNGRAQALS

-475 GATQR
+475 GNTER

-489 QIGRSSM
+489 RIGRNSM
-496 EEASSSLEQIAGA
+496 QEASSSLEHIATA
-509 LNTTATVINTL
+509 LNSTATVINTL

-530 VSVITS
+530 VGVITS

-556 EQGRGV
+556 EQGRGF

-587 HSIQQET
+587 QSIQQET
-594 GNAISTMEQGNVL
+594 GNAISTMEQGNTL
-607 MQEGLSRNAN
+607 MQEGLSRNAD

-666 QREVVSNLAVTAKE
+666 QREVVSNLAITAKE
-680 LEKLAADLR
+680 LETLAAGLR
-689 SEVDRFR
+689 QEVDRFR

>member
-1 MSMWNRR
+1 
-8 AGFHDSP
+8 
-15 PLLEHSE
+15 
-22 QLLRSGRIRWLGQEL
+22 
-37 SMSQPRARIA
+37 MSQPRARIA

-74 TANLATREEHLAS
+74 AANLATREEHLAS
-87 EARLLA
+87 EARLMA
-93 DQLSTFHGTLRESTQ
+93 DQLNTFHSTLRESTQ
-108 RLSGLFEKRFSAGLS
+108 RLAGLFEKRFSAGLS
-123 IHPDEP
+123 VHPDQP
-129 VSVAGTQTP
+129 VTVAGVQTP
-138 GLHLGSEV
+138 GLSLGGEV
-146 LNNNFKEVDEFK
+146 LNNNFKEVDDFK
-158 QMTAGVATLFV
+158 AMTAGVATVFV
-169 RSGEDFVR
+169 RSGDDFIR
-177 VSTSLTKQDGTRAI
+177 VSTSVSKQDGTRAI
-191 GTLLDH
+191 GTVLDR
-197 AHPAYAKLMAGQGYV
+197 AGPAYGPVISGQSYI
-212 GRALLFD
+212 GRALLFG
-219 RSYMTQYTPVRD
+219 RFYMSQYTPVRD
-231 GSGKVIAVL
+231 SSGKIIAVL
-240 FVGFDYTDAQN
+240 YVGFDYTDAQN
-251 AQFAN
+251 AQFEN

-261 IGQNGSLALL
+261 IGQTGSLALL
-271 DEQNKWLVAPAG
+271 DEQNKWLVPPAG
-283 VQALDHAVPVIKG
+283 VQALDQASATIAG
-296 LAAKPGK
+296 LVKKPGK
-303 GEFWSDTAEDFYSI
+303 GAFWTDTAEDFYSV
-317 AVPFDGGPWSVV
+317 AVPFEGGPWAVV
-329 ASMPKAEI
+329 ASMPKTEI

-355 MLIAVGAAMWLL
+355 MLLAVGSAMWLL
-367 RSKLQPLGD
+367 RSKLAPLGD

-395 ASNDEIGQLSRAFN
+395 SSHDEIGQLARAFN

-423 RSSEEVNSRAQALS
+423 KASQEVNSRAQALS
-437 GLSGG
+437 GLSSG

-475 GATQR
+475 GNTER

-489 QIGRSSM
+489 RIGRTSM
-496 EEASSSLEQIAGA
+496 DEASSSLEQIAGA
-509 LNTTATVINTL
+509 LNSTATVINTL

-530 VSVITS
+530 VGVITS

-556 EQGRGV
+556 EQGRGF

-568 VRNLASRTRQA
+568 VRSLASRTRQA
-579 TDEISGMI
+579 TDEISSMI
-587 HSIQQET
+587 NSIQQET
-594 GNAISTMEQGNVL
+594 GNAISTMEQGNLL

-617 VASALARID
+617 VAMALARID

-654 SNLQSIALANSE
+654 SNLQSIAMANSE
-666 QREVVSNLAVTAKE
+666 QRQVVSNLALTAKE
-680 LEKLAADLR
+680 LEKLAQDLR
-689 SEVDRFR
+689 QEVDRFR